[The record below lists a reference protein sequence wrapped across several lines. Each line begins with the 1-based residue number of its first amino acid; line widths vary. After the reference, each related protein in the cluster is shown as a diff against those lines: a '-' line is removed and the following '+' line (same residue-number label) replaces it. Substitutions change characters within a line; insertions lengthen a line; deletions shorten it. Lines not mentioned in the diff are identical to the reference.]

1 MLNPLRYFKRC
12 HHSFDTV
19 LKWKIDVL
27 ADSRKIIR
35 QKVKCSK
42 CGKTMISNHIIN
54 GVDDYNRYY
63 EKHKDKQ
70 VLNETF

>member
-1 MLNPLRYFKRC
+1 MINLLRLFKRC
-12 HHSFDTV
+12 HHSYDTV
-19 LKWKIDVL
+19 IKWRMTIL

-42 CGKTMISNHIIN
+42 GGKTMISNYIIN

>member
-1 MLNPLRYFKRC
+1 MWNPFKRFRKC
-12 HHSFDTV
+12 FHTYDTV
-19 LKWKIDVL
+19 LKWRIVIL

-42 CGKTMISNHIIN
+42 CGKTIISNYMLDT
-54 GVDDYNRYY
+54 VADYNKYY

-70 VLNETF
+70 VFDETF